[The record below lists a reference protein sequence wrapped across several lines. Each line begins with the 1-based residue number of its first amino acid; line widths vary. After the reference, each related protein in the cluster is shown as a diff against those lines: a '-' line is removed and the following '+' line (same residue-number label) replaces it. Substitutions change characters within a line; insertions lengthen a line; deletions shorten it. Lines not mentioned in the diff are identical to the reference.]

1 MKFPF
6 SIIFILLFSLYFC
19 EESTNKTLEEEE
31 ENIGKELNQKIT
43 EYLKEMGFENLKIIT
58 KEQVRDVFVNIY
70 EMSQF
75 AIKLDN
81 ETKQSTINMIEFLS
95 EQLFNLLATK
105 EKNVIEVD
113 QIMEYFSP
121 KSIEKY
127 LNYILKLLGLDVLI
141 DSIAKPFLLI
151 LEKMFQN
158 ISKSSDL

>member
-1 MKFPF
+1 MKFSF
-6 SIIFILLFSLYFC
+6 SIVFILLFSLYFC

-81 ETKQSTINMIEFLS
+81 ETKQNTINMIEFLS

-151 LEKMFQN
+151 LEKMFLN

>member
-31 ENIGKELNQKIT
+31 VNIGKELNQKIT

-81 ETKQSTINMIEFLS
+81 ETKQNTINMIEFLS

-151 LEKMFQN
+151 LEKMFLN

>member
-1 MKFPF
+1 MKFSF

-151 LEKMFQN
+151 LEKMFLN

>member
-31 ENIGKELNQKIT
+31 VNIGKELNQKIT

-81 ETKQSTINMIEFLS
+81 ETKQNTINMIEFLS

>member
-1 MKFPF
+1 MKFSF

>member
-1 MKFPF
+1 MKFSF

-31 ENIGKELNQKIT
+31 VNIGKELNQKIT

-81 ETKQSTINMIEFLS
+81 ETKQNTINMIEFLS

-151 LEKMFQN
+151 LEKMFLN

>member
-1 MKFPF
+1 MKFSF
-6 SIIFILLFSLYFC
+6 SIVFILLFSLYFC

-31 ENIGKELNQKIT
+31 VNIGKELNQKIT

-81 ETKQSTINMIEFLS
+81 ETKQNTINMIEFLS

>member
-1 MKFPF
+1 MKFSF

-31 ENIGKELNQKIT
+31 VNIGKELNQKIT

-151 LEKMFQN
+151 LEKMFLN

>member
-1 MKFPF
+1 MKFSF
-6 SIIFILLFSLYFC
+6 SIVFILLFSLYFC

-31 ENIGKELNQKIT
+31 VNIGKELNQKIT

-151 LEKMFQN
+151 LEKMFLN

>member
-1 MKFPF
+1 MKFSF

-31 ENIGKELNQKIT
+31 VNIGKELNQKIT

-81 ETKQSTINMIEFLS
+81 ETKQNTINMIEFLS

>member
-1 MKFPF
+1 MKFSF

-31 ENIGKELNQKIT
+31 VNIGKELNQKIT

>member
-1 MKFPF
+1 MKFSF
-6 SIIFILLFSLYFC
+6 SIVFILLFSLYFC

-31 ENIGKELNQKIT
+31 VNIGKELNQKIT

>member
-1 MKFPF
+1 MKFSF
-6 SIIFILLFSLYFC
+6 SIVFILLFSLYFC

-81 ETKQSTINMIEFLS
+81 ETKQNTINMIEFLS